1 MIRSATRHDAAAIA
15 SVATAYGFDEPDS
28 GIDPRYL
35 ELLLEHGRLAVAE
48 VDGAVVGFGGSIES
62 CGAAMVTD
70 LFVLEK
76 HLGQG
81 LGGGLLRHLI
91 GDCEH
96 RMTCSS
102 KHPRAIPTYGRFGMV
117 PRWRVRYLTGSV
129 VHQPHDTTV
138 TRVDL
143 AHWRGPR
150 RELASYWAL
159 RGADLLHL
167 GDPAR
172 PSGSAVVAD
181 RSGQWMIL
189 RLDSDGAHDEAV
201 ASVMSRLPKGEPLLT
216 FVPEWSA
223 ASAFLDGQHF
233 DEIDHDV
240 FCASAGVVIPSAT
253 VVMHPGLA

>member
-1 MIRSATRHDAAAIA
+1 MIRSATRLDAAAIGA
-15 SVATAYGFDEPDS
+15 VAAAYGFDEPDS
-28 GIDPRYL
+28 GIDPSYL
-35 ELLLEHGRLAVAE
+35 ELLLDQGRLAVAE
-48 VDGAVVGFGGSIES
+48 VGGAVVGFGGSIES
-62 CGAAMVTD
+62 FGAAMVCD
-70 LFVLEK
+70 LFVLEE
-76 HLGQG
+76 HLAKG

-91 GDCEH
+91 GDREH

-117 PRWRVRYLTGSV
+117 PRWRVRYLSGSV

-143 AHWRGPR
+143 AHWRGAR
-150 RELASYWAL
+150 RELAAYWAHS
-159 RGADLLHL
+159 GAHLLHL

-181 RSGQWMIL
+181 RPGQWVIL
-189 RLDSDGAHDEAV
+189 RMDSDGAHDEAM
-201 ASVMSRLPKGEPLLT
+201 ASVMSALPHGAPMIT
-216 FVPEWSA
+216 FVSEWSA
-223 ASAFLDGQHF
+223 ASAFLDGLGF

-240 FCASAGVVIPSAT
+240 FCATSDVVIPSAT